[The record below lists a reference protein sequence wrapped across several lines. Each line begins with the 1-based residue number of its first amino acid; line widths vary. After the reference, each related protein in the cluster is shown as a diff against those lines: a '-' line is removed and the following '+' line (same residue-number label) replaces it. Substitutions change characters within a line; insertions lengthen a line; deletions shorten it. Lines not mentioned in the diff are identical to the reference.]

1 MSARTEGPVSLA
13 EAVVESSLDGLT
25 VLDREGRYVLWNRA
39 MERFAGKKA
48 EEVLGRHMLEVFP
61 FLREHGLDQALERA
75 LAGEIVVTE
84 GVVNVEPDGARK
96 VYDRVYRPLVGPGGE
111 VTGVVAIVRD
121 ATARYV
127 AQDALRRSDAELR
140 LAAEAAGIGLWSWD
154 PATDALAW
162 DETTCAVFGQPP
174 GGAPATRADYL
185 RQVHFEDVDRAATRI
200 ATGLRAGEWEDEY
213 RIVRPDGA
221 VRWLTS
227 KARKIQA
234 DGRDV
239 VLGAVFDVTERK
251 ERDERLR
258 ATQRLEAVGQLTAG
272 VAHNFNNMLM
282 ALLPNLEVA
291 VRRAPEDLVP
301 LLETA
306 EQAAQR
312 AADLVRQLMT
322 YAGRNLRAVRRAEAL
337 GPVVERTVAFCRT
350 TFDRRVAIGVR
361 CDEGAAAAVDASQI
375 EQAVLNLLINARDA
389 VEDAAVDE
397 PRATVTVEVI
407 PEGAPE
413 LEGRAGPWVCVRVAD
428 NGVGMDAATAQR
440 VYEPFFTTKE
450 VGRGTGLGLSTTQGI
465 VREHGGFLACRTA
478 PGKGATFS
486 VYLPGVARPAPV
498 TPPRKP
504 ASGPPLRA
512 RSGSL
517 VLVVDDDA
525 PVRDVVSLLLR
536 DAGFDVRTA
545 SSGEL
550 ALALLE
556 DADVAARTAIVLL
569 DVSMPGL
576 PRAELRARLRE
587 RVPRAEVVYL
597 TGYAYEAPE
606 GDVVLEKP
614 VTEARLVAALDRALR
629 RSRPGAGRPPA

>member
-1 MSARTEGPVSLA
+1 MSARAEGPTSLA
-13 EAVVESSLDGLT
+13 EAVVESSLDGLM

-48 EEVLGRHMLEVFP
+48 EEVLGRRMLEVFP
-61 FLREHGLDQALERA
+61 FLEELGLDRAMERA
-75 LAGEIVVTE
+75 LAGEVVVTE

-96 VYDRVYRPLVGPGGE
+96 VYDRVYRPLVGEGGE

-121 ATARYV
+121 ATASYV
-127 AQDALRRSDAELR
+127 ARDALRRSDAELR

-154 PATDALAW
+154 PATDALTW
-162 DETTCAVFGQPP
+162 DDTTCAVFGQPR

-185 RQVHFEDVDRAATRI
+185 RLVHFEDLDRATRRI
-200 ATGLRAGEWEDEY
+200 STGLHAGEWEDEY

-272 VAHNFNNMLM
+272 IAHNFNNMLM

-291 VRRAPEDLVP
+291 VRRAPQDLVP

-322 YAGRNLRAVRRAEAL
+322 YAGRSLRVERRAEAL
-337 GPVVERTVAFCRT
+337 GPLVERTVTFCRT
-350 TFDRRVAIGVR
+350 TFDRRIALTVR

-389 VEDAAVDE
+389 LDDAAGDS
-397 PRATVTVEVI
+397 PRAAVTVERV
-407 PEGAPE
+407 PEGEPD
-413 LEGRAGPWVCVRVAD
+413 LEGRVGSWVRICVSD
-428 NGVGMDAATAQR
+428 NGVGMDVATAQR

-450 VGRGTGLGLSTTQGI
+450 VGRGTGLGLSTTHGI
-465 VREHGGFLACRTA
+465 VREHGGFIACRTS

-486 VYLPGVARPAPV
+486 VYLPGVTRPASV
-498 TPPRKP
+498 KP
-504 ASGPPLRA
+504 SGKPSSAPPLRP
-512 RSGSL
+512 RSGAL

-525 PVRDVVSLLLR
+525 PVREVVSLMLN

-545 SSGEL
+545 PSGEL

-556 DADVAARTAIVLL
+556 DADLAARTAVVLL

-576 PRAELRARLRE
+576 PRGELRARLRE
-587 RVPRAEVVYL
+587 RVPRVEVVYL

-606 GDVVLEKP
+606 GDLVLEKP
-614 VTEARLVAALDRALR
+614 VTEARLVTALDAALARSQRA
-629 RSRPGAGRPPA
+629 GGRPPA